1 MASLHGGITGVALVL
16 NNSPF
21 LTPSDALKAYTS
33 PVEYDDGEM
42 LEQELD
48 GIIADNLLTEAKLVE
63 LQGWEAIKG
72 WVFRMSWSAAV
83 SRKHPGFREEKE
95 WRVVYSP
102 NLERSG
108 HLIEEIR
115 EIRGVPQ
122 KIYKIPLKNIPDQGL
137 FGIEIPD
144 LLRPDHNRSNALRV
158 HNPRGIHQPAC
169 PSWSE
174 GGQDR
179 KVVLSDLPLR

>member
-1 MASLHGGITGVALVL
+1 MWRAYGGITGVALVL

-48 GIIADNLLTEAKLVE
+48 RIADNLLTEAKLVE

-72 WVFRMSWSAAV
+72 WVFRMLWSAAV

-144 LLRPDHNRSNALRV
+144 LLDRIIIGPTPYGFTIREAFINLLAQAGV
-158 HNPRGIHQPAC
+158 KEP
-169 PSWSE
+169 
-174 GGQDR
+174 DR
-179 KVVLSDLPLR
+179 KVVLSNIPLR